1 MSSLDRQQKQAERR
15 IAIQRQMDLM
25 EQAALGRNIP
35 DILDGNG
42 ESTTD
47 NKESARRFLDDSSGD
62 SSPNGSSNGTPPGGG
77 PSKVNGEGGG
87 GFLGLLQKSFYH
99 RKNDQE
105 FDTMRQTN
113 IAPRSGGFSGGGSSM
128 NTMNTMN
135 SVQADPKRRKRC
147 LFILASVCLTAIL
160 VPTVGGK
167 WSEHRTKKHREKEN
181 VTIIPQDMAARRL
194 AIQDTI
200 IKMGLSDPDQLLRPD
215 TAPYKALDWV
225 AIHDKAQLP
234 VHDSFLP
241 HRFALATLY
250 FSTHGDLMFAPVPD
264 DGTADIPELS
274 NGEGDVRDE
283 ADEKDEEEAIIAAD
297 DFSLEPDWLKEDN
310 WLSAKGICTWYGI
323 SCHHRTGTPADQ
335 IHYND
340 NWGIS
345 ILNLTENNV
354 RGTIPPE
361 LLLVLSD
368 EIRAIDLSGNGIW
381 GDLPLELG
389 ELDTI
394 EGLYLDENF
403 IGGTMPGVELA
414 KMTKLQNLY
423 LAKNILTGPMPSQ
436 LSELAN
442 LKGLTLHDNQLTGTL
457 PTEIGSMPQLELMYL
472 DLNLMTGTIPTEY
485 GSFPAIHD
493 LRLRNNYFGGTIPK
507 EFGNAVTMETLYLDN
522 NELVGTLP
530 TELSKLKYLDE
541 LHVYKNGLTGTLP
554 TEYGLLKK
562 LHHIYMDSN
571 GFIGTIPKEW
581 GNIKDLQQLYLYK
594 NKLTGFLPTE
604 LGLMKDLYNFRIQ
617 SNRISGSIPTEIGNN
632 FKLQSLYLHENSLT
646 GTVPTELS
654 ELSRLVK
661 FNIHGNDIT
670 GSVPEEVCD
679 LRKKKLELFVSD
691 CDERVRQVQCECCT
705 SCHAD

>member
-1 MSSLDRQQKQAERR
+1 MSSLERQQKQAERR

-47 NKESARRFLDDSSGD
+47 NKESARRFLDESSGD
-62 SSPNGSSNGTPPGGG
+62 NSPTGSANGSPPGGG
-77 PSKVNGEGGG
+77 PSKVKGEGGG

-99 RKNDQE
+99 HKNDQE

-113 IAPRSGGFSGGGSSM
+113 IAPRSGGFSTTGGSSNHGSSM
-128 NTMNTMN
+128 N
-135 SVQADPKRRKRC
+135 SLQVDPKRRKRC
-147 LFILASVCLTAIL
+147 LFILASVCATAIL

-167 WSEHRTKKHREKEN
+167 WSQHRTKKQREKDII
-181 VTIIPQDMAARRL
+181 TIIPQDMAARRL

-215 TAPYKALDWV
+215 TAPYQALNWV
-225 AIHDKAQLP
+225 AIQDKAQLP

-250 FSTHGDLMFAPVPD
+250 FSTHGELMFAPIPN
-264 DGTADIPELS
+264 DGADIPELS
-274 NGEGDVRDE
+274 NGEGDAREEED
-283 ADEKDEEEAIIAAD
+283 DKDEEEAILAAD
-297 DFSLEPDWLKEDN
+297 DFSLEPDWIKEDN

-323 SCHHRTGTPADQ
+323 SCHHRMGTPADQ
-335 IHYND
+335 VHFD
-340 NWGIS
+340 ENWGIS

-354 RGTIPPE
+354 RGTIPRE

-381 GDLPLELG
+381 GDLPVELG

-403 IGGTMPGVELA
+403 IGGTLPGFELA

-436 LSELAN
+436 LSQLAN

-457 PTEIGSMPQLELMYL
+457 PSELGSMPQLELMYL
-472 DLNLMTGTIPTEY
+472 DLNLMTGTLPTEY

-554 TEYGLLKK
+554 TEYGKLKE
-562 LHHIYMDSN
+562 LHHIYLDSN

-604 LGLMKDLYNFRIQ
+604 L
-617 SNRISGSIPTEIGNN
+617 E
-632 FKLQSLYLHENSLT
+632 SLYLHENSLT

-679 LRKKKLELFVSD
+679 LRKKKLEFFVSD
-691 CDERVRQVQCECCT
+691 CDERLRQVECECCT
-705 SCHAD
+705 SCHFD